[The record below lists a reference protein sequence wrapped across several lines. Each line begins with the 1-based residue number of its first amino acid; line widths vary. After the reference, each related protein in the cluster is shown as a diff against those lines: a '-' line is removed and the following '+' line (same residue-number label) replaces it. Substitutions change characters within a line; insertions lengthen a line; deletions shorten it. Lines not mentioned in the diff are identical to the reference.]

1 MLTWSSQI
9 VNKETINFSKRPQD
23 LSGTSAQEP
32 DESARGTW
40 DLHWHSLGSGRSRS
54 FFGLASSAVRRFIFQ
69 PAVQFF
75 LDKYFPPG
83 GVFVET
89 GCGTGESSVKVPRR
103 KRQFVG
109 IDFSPVALEQAQST
123 GCFDSLLCADLFQL
137 PLPRASVDGIW
148 NLGVME
154 HFERTQITQALNEFR
169 RILKPGGTIVLF
181 WPAEGNL
188 SRWALAPVELLR
200 SSITRQPFRFFPDEV
215 SRMKSREEARTI
227 LSEAGFTVLEVDFS
241 ARTAFIHMVLV
252 GRIPQTA

>member
-1 MLTWSSQI
+1 
-9 VNKETINFSKRPQD
+9 VNKETSKIGKGSQD
-23 LSGTSAQEP
+23 LSRTSVQEP
-32 DESARGTW
+32 AESARGTW
-40 DLHWHSLGSGRSRS
+40 DLHWHSLGNGSSRS

-75 LDKYFPPG
+75 LDKYFPPD

-103 KRQFVG
+103 NRQFVG
-109 IDFSPVALEQAQST
+109 IDFSPIALEQAQST

-137 PLPRASVDGIW
+137 PLPQGSVDGIW

-154 HFERTQITQALNEFR
+154 HFQRIEILQALSEFR

-188 SRWALAPVELLR
+188 SRWALAPVEFLR
-200 SSITRQPFRFFPDEV
+200 SSITRQTFRFFPDEV
-215 SRMKSREEARTI
+215 SRMRSREEARAT

-252 GRIPQTA
+252 GRIPQTT